1 MASGRLA
8 AAVVPSGRTQLVYTN
23 SSGGAVSAT
32 ILTKSLDTATDAKVS
47 MAIDSAT
54 VSPEVTTQIDTT
66 SRNFETTPVVFFNS
80 TNTAVEGSLTMR
92 NDTNFA
98 YLVDGATQN
107 TLN

>member
-32 ILTKSLDTATDAKVS
+32 ILTKSLDTTTDAKVS

-54 VSPEVTTQIDTT
+54 VSPELTTQIDTT
-66 SRNFETTPVVFFNS
+66 SRNYETTPVVFFNS
-80 TNTAVEGSLTMR
+80 TNTAVDGSMTM
-92 NDTNFA
+92 
-98 YLVDGATQN
+98 
-107 TLN
+107 